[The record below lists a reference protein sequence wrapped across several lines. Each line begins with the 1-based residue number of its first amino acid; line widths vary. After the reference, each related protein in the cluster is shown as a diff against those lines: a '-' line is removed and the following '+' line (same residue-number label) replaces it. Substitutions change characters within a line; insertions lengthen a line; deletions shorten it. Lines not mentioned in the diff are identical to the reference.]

1 MNTEDRARVYA
12 EAIYAAGLE
21 RWIAA
26 LEGAAGKLA
35 ADRSL
40 PNRLQAGDTEFAARQ
55 PALNALLEADAD
67 APVRNLVYSL
77 AQRGDLALLA
87 DIALALRARQARADI
102 APMRVEVVSAV
113 ALTAAEQQ
121 ALADKLAAN
130 YGATLEFHYRVDPA
144 ILGGLIVRVG
154 DQLIDGSVAARL
166 AQMKQALGVTSNE

>member
-12 EAIYAAGLE
+12 DAFYAAGVE

-35 ADRSL
+35 AERDL
-40 PNRLQAGDTEFAARQ
+40 TGRLQASDTEFAARQ
-55 PALNALLEADAD
+55 PALNALLTADAD
-67 APVRNLVYSL
+67 APVRNLVYTL

-87 DIALALRARQARADI
+87 DIAGALRARQARADVTST
-102 APMRVEVVSAV
+102 RVEVVSAV

-121 ALADKLAAN
+121 ALAEKLSAKHGAN
-130 YGATLEFHYRVDPA
+130 LEFHYRVDPA

-154 DQLIDGSVAARL
+154 DQLIDGSVASRL
-166 AQMKQALGVTSNE
+166 AAMKQALGVND